1 MKKKNKLYRYGRI
14 SHYLKEGAQEEAQA
28 WINLIKTNWAWVLL
42 FICGAIGLIYLAQPW
57 PPTKVY
63 VAVGQ
68 PDSAYEMLGREFQA
82 YFHRHDIDLQLVNTS
97 GSRDSLNKLSDPKNL
112 VKAAFLMSGT
122 AAKGEYSQV
131 LSLGSLQYLPLW
143 IFYRGEI
150 GKHEDPLHYFSD
162 KRIAIGTPGSGTQHL
177 LNQMITLRG
186 FESKVHQNYLELPH
200 GKAEQ
205 DLLDGKIDAM
215 CVVDSIYSPVI
226 QKLLKQDGIK
236 ILDFKLVPAYAKKL
250 PFLESLIIPKAS
262 LDMIKLFPSHDVQ
275 LAATTM
281 SLLVNQSLHP
291 ALQQMLLMAAVE
303 ISGDRNHFFAQADYF
318 PRYLDRSVPLS
329 ETARNFYEKGPPSL
343 TQIMPF
349 WLASFVDRMW
359 LSALAMLALILPL
372 CKLIPRYR
380 RFHSD
385 LVINGAYEEL
395 KHIDSVM
402 LSSDDREVLEE
413 VLGQLQDL
421 EAEVADTWISSDNL
435 NNYYA
440 LRKAIDHV
448 RQQANQ
454 RHGLI
459 TANLPLD

>member
-28 WINLIKTNWAWVLL
+28 WINLIKTNWAWLLL
-42 FICGAIGLIYLAQPW
+42 FICGAISLMYLAQPW

-63 VAVGQ
+63 LAVGQ

-82 YFHRHDIDLQLVNTS
+82 YFRRHDIDLQLVNTS
-97 GSRDSLNKLSDPKNL
+97 GSRDSLKKLADPKNPIQ
-112 VKAAFLMSGT
+112 AAFLMSGT
-122 AAKGEYSQV
+122 AAKGEFSQV

-143 IFYRGEI
+143 VFYRGEI
-150 GKHEDPLHYFSD
+150 GKHEDPLHYFSN

-177 LNQMITLRG
+177 LHQMIILRG
-186 FESKVHQNYLELPH
+186 FESRIHKNYLELPH
-200 GKAEQ
+200 AKAEQ
-205 DLLDGKIDAM
+205 DLMDGKIDAM
-215 CVVDSIYSPVI
+215 CLVDSIYSPVV
-226 QKLLKQDGIK
+226 QKLISRTDIK
-236 ILDFKLVPAYAKKL
+236 ILDFKLVPAYTKKL
-250 PFLESLIIPKAS
+250 PFLESLTIPKAS
-262 LDMIKLFPSHDVQ
+262 LDLKKLFPRHDIQ

-291 ALQQMLLMAAVE
+291 AIQQMFLMAAVQ
-303 ISGDRNHFFAQADYF
+303 INGDRNHFFAHADYF
-318 PRYLDRSVPLS
+318 PSYLDRAVPLS
-329 ETARNFYEKGPPSL
+329 DIAKIFYDKGPPSL

-359 LSALAMLALILPL
+359 LSALAILALLLPL
-372 CKLIPRYR
+372 YKLIPRYR
-380 RFHSD
+380 CFHSD

-402 LSSDDREVLEE
+402 LSSNDREVLEK

-421 EAEVADTWISSDNL
+421 EVEVAETWISSDNL

-448 RQQANQ
+448 RQQASLKQ
-454 RHGLI
+454 SSI
-459 TANLPLD
+459 TADLSLE